1 MRRATVSLQIFTF
14 KEGLL
19 SAVAHDLRLG
29 LAPFPIELDGE
40 TVRVRVPLGSLRVD
54 GAVRDGV
61 IQPGTLDGRQR
72 ADIERAALKDVLRA
86 DRYPT
91 FEFDGIAVPRGAAF
105 DVRGDLAL
113 AGRSAPVTFT
123 MEGDGRAYQGHFA
136 FRPSAWGIQP
146 YRALLG
152 AIRLQDHVRIELTA
166 TEDPPS

>member
-1 MRRATVSLQIFTF
+1 MRRATGTLQIFTF

-29 LAPFPIELDGE
+29 LAAFPIELDGE
-40 TVRVRVPLGSLRVD
+40 TVRARIPLGSLRVD
-54 GAVRDGV
+54 GVVRDGV
-61 IQPGTLDGRQR
+61 VQPGALDGRQR

-86 DRYPT
+86 DRYPAA
-91 FEFDGIAVPRGAAF
+91 EFDGTAILRGTAF
-105 DVRGDLAL
+105 DVRGALAL

-123 MEGDGRAYQGHFA
+123 MEGDGRSYRGHFA

-152 AIRLQDHVRIELTA
+152 AIRLQDHVRIELAA
-166 TEDPPS
+166 TEVPSP